1 MCKIGK
7 DFVDF
12 FQKINKKK
20 FKKNDKTLV
29 KSLFNVS
36 FLNSDID
43 EVTGDIKIVSNT
55 YNNIDDGT
63 GTSITAASLFEIS
76 DSKLKLKQDVDM
88 KTIGGPRHQIQLTT
102 KQGCTVLSRI
112 IILPNESSASQAE
125 ID

>member
-1 MCKIGK
+1 M
-7 DFVDF
+7 
-12 FQKINKKK
+12 
-20 FKKNDKTLV
+20 
-29 KSLFNVS
+29 
-36 FLNSDID
+36 NSDID